1 MRSQFTGLR
10 TIASIALAVISTAL
24 AGCAN
29 QAQLAQASEQQ
40 FAQMREELK
49 VSTDASDRAYVQ
61 CIADALIAQL
71 DEPYASFDWDLE
83 LFQED
88 QINAFAM
95 PGGKIGVYTG
105 LFKAA
110 QTPDQLAAVMGH
122 EIAHVTRGHS
132 MKRANSSQ
140 AANIGILVGAI
151 ASETVRQNAGLLVLG
166 AQLGLLLPYGRYQES
181 EADIVGLDYMAK
193 AGFDPEASVQ
203 LWRNMSAEKDGSMP
217 EFLST
222 HPSDDRR
229 IRDLEAEIES
239 VRPYFEQARAA
250 GRRPNC
256 RR

>member
-1 MRSQFTGLR
+1 MYLYRSFSLRLLLLLSFAGL
-10 TIASIALAVISTAL
+10 IGCASTA
-24 AGCAN
+24 
-29 QAQLAQASEQQ
+29 QLEQASAEQ
-40 FAQMREELK
+40 FAEMRQELT
-49 VSTDASDRAYVQ
+49 VSTDAGDKAYVQ
-61 CIADALIAQL
+61 CVADALIAQL
-71 DEPYASFDWDLE
+71 DEPFASIDWDLE
-83 LFQED
+83 LFAED
-88 QINAFAM
+88 QVNAFAM

-105 LFKAA
+105 IFKTA
-110 QTPDQLAAVMGH
+110 QNADQLAAVMGH

-132 MKRANSSQ
+132 MKRANSAQ

-203 LWRNMSAEKDGSMP
+203 LWRNMAAENGAGMP

-222 HPSDDRR
+222 HPSSERR
-229 IRDLEAEIES
+229 ISDLAAEIEN
-239 VRPYFEQARAA
+239 VRPYFNQARAR
-250 GRRPNC
+250 GLRPNC

>member
-1 MRSQFTGLR
+1 MYGSLSR
-10 TIASIALAVISTAL
+10 ALLPLTLLGVALL
-24 AGCAN
+24 AGCASS
-29 QAQLAQASEQQ
+29 AQLEQASEQQ
-40 FAQMREELK
+40 FAEMRQELK
-49 VSTDASDRAYVQ
+49 VSTNAGDKAYVQ
-61 CIADALIAQL
+61 CVADALVAQL
-71 DEPYASFDWDLE
+71 DEPYASIGWDLE
-83 LFQED
+83 LFDEEQV
-88 QINAFAM
+88 NAFAM

-151 ASETVRQNAGLLVLG
+151 ASETVRQNAGLIVLG

-181 EADIVGLDYMAK
+181 EADVVGLDYMAK

-203 LWRNMSAEKDGSMP
+203 LWRNMAAENGAGMP

-222 HPSDDRR
+222 HSSSDRR
-229 IRDLEAEIES
+229 IADLTAEIET
-239 VRPYFEQARAA
+239 VRPIFTQARAN
-250 GRRPNC
+250 GLRPRC
-256 RR
+256 SR